1 MIQRSIEYGG
11 HCVEATLGIQNSLV
25 LSLRINFK
33 KEKLMKNS
41 LIWKINL
48 SLTFSISGNY
58 VKKVNWFVLGY
69 LNSDFET
76 WTKTVHNT

>member
-1 MIQRSIEYGG
+1 
-11 HCVEATLGIQNSLV
+11 
-25 LSLRINFK
+25 
-33 KEKLMKNS
+33 MKNS